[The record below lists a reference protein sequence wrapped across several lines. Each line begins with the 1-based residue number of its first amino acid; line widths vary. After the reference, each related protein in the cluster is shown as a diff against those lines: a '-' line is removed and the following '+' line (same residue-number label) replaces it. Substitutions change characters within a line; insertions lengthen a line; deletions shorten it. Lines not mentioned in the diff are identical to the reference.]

1 MLILKLILDA
11 KDQRLTVDQIFDNLM
26 QDPPFSL
33 NRFEIRFQFDALLD
47 MNAIERREQKLDDE
61 TETFYVSMV
70 SQLDVE

>member
-1 MLILKLILDA
+1 
-11 KDQRLTVDQIFDNLM
+11 M

-47 MNAIERREQKLDDE
+47 MNAIEQREQKLDDE